1 MKSSIRTTLAA
12 AALAITGAANF
23 ASLPSATFA
32 AAGVSAGLMVSAQA
46 MAATNK
52 PIGGVG
58 VRICKNPGGCSK
70 RMLPSKSGSDGS
82 FNLTGLEAGEYEVT
96 PDGGRSAIF
105 KVGSDGKLSGVVQ
118 SDGGAPTVVGRGI
131 KDPAVKGAGSLGMK

>member
-32 AAGVSAGLMVSAQA
+32 AAGISAGLMMGGQA
-46 MAATNK
+46 MAATK
-52 PIGGVG
+52 TIPGIGIRV
-58 VRICKNPGGCSK
+58 KKSPGGSTS
-70 RMLPSKSGSDGS
+70 RTAPVKSGADGS
-82 FNLTGLEAGEYEVT
+82 FNFTGLEAGEYEVT
-96 PDGGRSAIF
+96 PDGGKSAIF

-118 SDGGAPTVVGRGI
+118 SDGGAPTVAPSGT
-131 KDPAVKGAGSLGMK
+131 KDSAVKGATNPSMK